1 LHPAT
6 ASFQRIDL
14 RFKLPGSDLLRMT
27 KLNSQSSLSSEPSSE
42 PSVSSKELIGTSA
55 RPPLG
60 LRTFALVEAAKGFLA
75 WAAGC
80 GLLSLRHTDLHAAT
94 DAFLLR
100 HGIDPERPYT
110 RLAIE
115 SVARAT
121 HSHPHEIIGFALVYG
136 AIRLAEAYGLWRAK
150 HWAEWFALISASIY
164 LPLELQ
170 HCFLRP
176 GLLSGGIIILNLIL
190 IFYLAKLLLRQ
201 RAQRHAKENPPLL
214 PQQRL

>member
-1 LHPAT
+1 MNG
-6 ASFQRIDL
+6 I
-14 RFKLPGSDLLRMT
+14 
-27 KLNSQSSLSSEPSSE
+27 SER
-42 PSVSSKELIGTSA
+42 A
-55 RPPLG
+55 PLG
-60 LRTFALVEAAKGFLA
+60 LRTIALVEAAKGVLA
-75 WAAGC
+75 WAAAC
-80 GLLSLRHTDLHAAT
+80 GVLSLRHTDLHAAT

-121 HSHPHEIIGFALVYG
+121 HSHPREIIGFALAYG

-150 HWAEWFALISASIY
+150 HWAEWFAVVSAGLY

-170 HCFLRP
+170 HFAHRP
-176 GLLSGGIIILNLIL
+176 GFIPGGIVMLNLVL

-201 RAQRHAKENPPLL
+201 RAQRHVTEQLPLL

>member
-1 LHPAT
+1 
-6 ASFQRIDL
+6 
-14 RFKLPGSDLLRMT
+14 M
-27 KLNSQSSLSSEPSSE
+27 
-42 PSVSSKELIGTSA
+42 
-55 RPPLG
+55 G
-60 LRTFALVEAAKGFLA
+60 LRTIALVEAAKGILA

-121 HSHPHEIIGFALVYG
+121 HSHPHEIISFALVYG

-150 HWAEWFALISASIY
+150 HWAEWFAVVSAGLY

-170 HCFLRP
+170 HFAHRP
-176 GLLSGGIIILNLIL
+176 GLLSGGIIILNLTL

-201 RAQRHAKENPPLL
+201 QAQRNATENPPFL